1 MMKNLLG
8 HAIRSERMKEM
19 RIYVSSFYPSTNSDN
34 WRYLVA
40 SVPAHLDR
48 RLCKEGHSDAD
59 SQSASPNAF

>member
-1 MMKNLLG
+1 MYRAFTLLQT
-8 HAIRSERMKEM
+8 AI
-19 RIYVSSFYPSTNSDN
+19 TGQG
-34 WRYLVA
+34 YLVA